1 MKIVLE
7 NAAVLVVDKA
17 AGTLTVPS
25 RTGAADPRPCLG
37 RMLETATGRRLWPV
51 HRLDFEV
58 SGLVM
63 FARNPEAHRIASLAW
78 EGRRVRKVYEALTEG
93 EVATPAEFRW
103 ESLLVRGKKRTF
115 EAPHGQRA
123 VTLARAVGRVPVA
136 GLLEGGPAELLRFE
150 LEPETGRAHQLRVHL
165 SRAGFP
171 VAGDALYGAATK
183 LKQPNKI
190 ALRAVRLELTDERD
204 RQALALP
211 PLLEVPGLLG

>member
-17 AGTLTVPS
+17 SGSLTVPS

-37 RMLETATGRRLWPV
+37 RMLEIATGRRLWPV

-63 FARNPEAHRIASLAW
+63 FARNPEAHRIASQAW
-78 EGRRVRKVYEALTEG
+78 EGRRVKKVYEALTDG
-93 EVATPAEFRW
+93 EVAAPAEFHW

-123 VTLARAVGRVPVA
+123 VTVARATGRVPVP
-136 GLLEGGPAELLRFE
+136 GLLEG
-150 LEPETGRAHQLRVHL
+150 
-165 SRAGFP
+165 
-171 VAGDALYGAATK
+171 
-183 LKQPNKI
+183 
-190 ALRAVRLELTDERD
+190 
-204 RQALALP
+204 
-211 PLLEVPGLLG
+211 